1 MVSGPALKHI
11 GSSSSHVNH
20 EMRHVID
27 MACLLHEHS
36 VVSGTD
42 LLGDGCP
49 CRHAQFSVHK
59 ASTTHAS
66 A

>member
-11 GSSSSHVNH
+11 GSSSSL
-20 EMRHVID
+20 VID
-27 MACLLHEHS
+27 MARLLHEHS

-42 LLGDGCP
+42 LLCNECP